1 MSSNWSLCDIC
12 DNDKIAKSSVVWCS
26 ECDEGLCG
34 DCKEHHNISKGTQ
47 NHKTVSIG
55 EYKLPTE
62 VLQISKICT
71 KHNEKYELFCRKH
84 DYPCCKKCVK
94 SHNDCKSLTDMN
106 EIIKNVKTS
115 NAFYEIEQ
123 ILLEVVENIKRIST
137 TREDNLVYL
146 ENKKREIEAEI
157 KQIRTKMNRYLDK
170 LQYDLMKELM
180 ATEQEKSSKIRQ
192 LLTTLTK
199 KGQEITKFQTNFAHI
214 KQYASELQTFL
225 SMKQLEKDIAV
236 EEAFIQSL
244 TKRDTTNQV
253 NISFRINKSLQ
264 EITASEQRFGDI
276 NVSSDQ
282 CYLSIQKRK
291 DRQAQIMVVA
301 LPTRNI
307 DNLTRTL
314 QKHINTMMSN
324 VKGCSMLPDGRMH
337 KLKKTIKVKS
347 NNDGVAFKDGHL
359 IYCSW
364 KKGLK
369 MISLSDES
377 ITNVT
382 NKKIP
387 YQAHVTTFGDNLFY
401 TNDVKHRV
409 TCRVYHGN
417 ILWTFSDTSVL
428 REPCGIS
435 VDSNGNVFVVGY
447 RSGNVVVISPDGQHH

>member
-1 MSSNWSLCDIC
+1 
-12 DNDKIAKSSVVWCS
+12 
-26 ECDEGLCG
+26 
-34 DCKEHHNISKGTQ
+34 
-47 NHKTVSIG
+47 
-55 EYKLPTE
+55 
-62 VLQISKICT
+62 
-71 KHNEKYELFCRKH
+71 
-84 DYPCCKKCVK
+84 
-94 SHNDCKSLTDMN
+94 
-106 EIIKNVKTS
+106 
-115 NAFYEIEQ
+115 
-123 ILLEVVENIKRIST
+123 
-137 TREDNLVYL
+137 
-146 ENKKREIEAEI
+146 
-157 KQIRTKMNRYLDK
+157 MNRYLDK

-180 ATEQEKSSKIRQ
+180 ATEQEESNKIRQ

-199 KGQEITKFQTNFAHI
+199 KEQEIKKFQTNFAHI

-244 TKRDTTNQV
+244 TKSDTTNQV

-264 EITASEQRFGDI
+264 EITASVQRFGDI

-291 DRQAQIMVVA
+291 DKQAQIMVVA

-307 DNLTRTL
+307 DNLTLTL

-324 VKGCSMLPDGRMH
+324 VKGCCMLPDGRMFFSCYSQSKIRVFKSDGSEDFQINNIGDTFDVVFIGDDSIAVTSGESCNINILVIDLNKH
-337 KLKKTIKVKS
+337 KLKRTIKVKS
-347 NNDGVAFKDGHL
+347 GNDGMAFKDGHL
-359 IYCSW
+359 IYCSR

-377 ITNVT
+377 ITNIT

-387 YQAHVTTFGDNLFY
+387 YQAHVTTFGDKLFY
-401 TNDVKHRV
+401 TNDIKHRV
-409 TCRVYHGN
+409 TCCDYHGN

-435 VDSNGNVFVVGY
+435 VDSKGNVFVVGY
-447 RSGNVVVISPDGQHH
+447 RSGNVIVISPDGQHHQQLLSREDGLEYPQGLHYDTSTNTLLVANYNYVAVVYNVK